1 MWKKRLL
8 SLLTVGLLVGGIVVY
23 TQVTID
29 AEVNEKTIFMTKVD
43 IPPRTEITKD
53 MLTTHN
59 VPARAIPPNAITNP
73 DEILG
78 KWTVSGYG
86 LSKNSYIFDN
96 KIVEKKD
103 LPDAGLLELKEGEV
117 AVPLLV
123 DLETSLG
130 NSIIP
135 NTNVDLYFRNVIS
148 DGKEQLALLGP
159 LASNIRVVAVKDSQA
174 TNVFD
179 TEGSLNEA
187 NTQDITKAQSTTMA
201 KIYIFAVPTELGEL
215 INKGKLL
222 GEVFPVATGQTYDT
236 DLEVTSTENEV
247 INYIQE
253 TSYKGTAEKGE

>member
-8 SLLTVGLLVGGIVVY
+8 SLLTVGLLVGGIVMY

-29 AEVNEKTIFMTKVD
+29 AEVNEKTVIVTKVD
-43 IPPRTEITKD
+43 IPPRTQITED
-53 MLTTHN
+53 MLSTHS
-59 VPARAIPPNAITNP
+59 VPSRAIPLNAITDP
-73 DEILG
+73 DEIVG

-86 LSKNSYIFDN
+86 ISKNSFVYED
-96 KIVEKKD
+96 KIVEQKD

-135 NTNVDLYFRNVIS
+135 NTNVDLYFRNVIY
-148 DGKEQLALLGP
+148 DGKEQKALLGP

-174 TNVFD
+174 SNVFD
-179 TEGSLNEA
+179 IEGGLSQEGKPK
-187 NTQDITKAQSTTMA
+187 DITKSESTTLA

-222 GEVFPVATGQTYDT
+222 GEVFPVATGQTYET
-236 DLEVTSTENEV
+236 GLEVTSTENEV
-247 INYIQE
+247 VDYIQQV
-253 TSYKGTAEKGE
+253 SYEGMEGE